1 MWCHLHVDPKVSFK
15 NNTSCDVTGTVDGL
29 ALAHTSGSSTRCL
42 EEKNNNKETKSRKM
56 SHSGRPSSASAN
68 TTPTPHAGG
77 GVTSLSELQSYGEKL
92 RNGGEREW

>member
-56 SHSGRPSSASAN
+56 SHSGRPVLPAL
-68 TTPTPHAGG
+68 TPRLHHTLEAE
-77 GVTSLSELQSYGEKL
+77 SLHCLSCSHTGKS
-92 RNGGEREW
+92 